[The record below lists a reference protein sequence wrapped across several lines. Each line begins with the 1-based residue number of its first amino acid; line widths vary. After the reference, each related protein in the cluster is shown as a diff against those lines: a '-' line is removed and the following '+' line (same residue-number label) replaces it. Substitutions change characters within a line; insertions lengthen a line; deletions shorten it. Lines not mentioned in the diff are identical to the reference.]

1 VRGYMADTH
10 QPTPWSHVSSHIWQ
24 ARRDSNPQHPVLE
37 TGALAVGATG
47 LFSSLFALSMEGVS
61 PTECTKLFKGKPIRR
76 PPLVLGGRI
85 VPAFALRTSQGN
97 DVSHNLFQNFSG
109 PPWGVGALER
119 AFRVGRPLASGAGV
133 RWGGR
138 PAVGQASP
146 PAILIIPSNYSTI
159 SLTTP
164 APTVRPPS
172 RMAKRSS
179 FSRATG
185 VIKVTSMA
193 TLSPGI
199 TISTPSGSVATPVT
213 SVVRR

>member
-1 VRGYMADTH
+1 MAGTH
-10 QPTPWSHVSSHIWQ
+10 QPTPWSHVLHHNWQ

-47 LFSSLFALSMEGVS
+47 LFFPLLALSMEGVS
-61 PTECTKLFKGKPIRR
+61 PTKCTKLFKGKPVRR
-76 PPLVLGGRI
+76 PPFVLGGRV
-85 VPAFALRTSQGN
+85 VPALALRTSQGN
-97 DVSHNLFQNFSG
+97 DVSHNLFQNFSC
-109 PPWGVGALER
+109 PPPGVGAAAR
-119 AFRVGRPLASGAGV
+119 AFRVGRASPWWGRRPVGRASSGAGV
-133 RWGGR
+133 
-138 PAVGQASP
+138 PACHP
-146 PAILIIPSNYSTI
+146 YYPLNYSTI

-213 SVVRR
+213 SVVLR